1 MKVAFAFNDGVQRSR
16 AMNPE
21 QTDLVIRNDGLVGEI
36 VDGLEPR
43 VHDVATR
50 SALLAVGRIAL
61 IDCVQMYADG
71 SSVPFASFARPH
83 IQEAVA
89 AAAADRRPH
98 EPEARLGSEESSSDE
113 STLAAAMKL
122 TVPQLRRIR
131 HRGQ

>member
-1 MKVAFAFNDGVQRSR
+1 
-16 AMNPE
+16 MNPE

-36 VDGLEPR
+36 VDGLDPR

-61 IDCVQMYADG
+61 IDCAQRFDG
-71 SSVPFASFARPH
+71 GSAVPFATFARPH
-83 IQEAVA
+83 IQEAVSA
-89 AAAADRRPH
+89 AAAERRPH
-98 EPEARLGSEESSSDE
+98 ETEARLGPGSVSSDE

-131 HRGQ
+131 RRGQESSWGRRY